1 MDPIPLWLRRLWDAW
16 DLRALVLLSFTLQI
30 ILSIFGDRRKYI
42 SSMWIN
48 VLVWSAYLMAD
59 WVATVALG
67 KLSDVQ
73 GSLEKSNSLW
83 AIWAP
88 LLLLHLGG
96 PNSITAYSLED
107 NQLWLRHLLGLLVQI
122 SAAIYVILMSWK
134 NSWFS
139 FMSLPALVAGVIK
152 YGERTWVLKAVSDDK
167 YLHWRPFGSLRDKYS
182 TEGHDYVRVLVVAY
196 ERLHLFMGYLVD
208 GGLGLGPVDVYGGP
222 GLGPVD
228 NVDGGIGLGPVDVD
242 GGPGLGPVDDV
253 DGGIGIGPVD
263 DDWGNMEDNILRDA
277 LEVKTGLMYDLL
289 YTKAAVIYSKGGF
302 IMRCISFGCTVI
314 VLVGLT
320 IQILHLKTKEEDDGH
335 VKENWHEMDI
345 AITVVLTVGAVAL
358 EIYAA
363 IEIFSSNWIMLWL
376 IKQGRGEWV
385 IWLSQRF
392 PWLFNREKK
401 YWSQMMGQFDLLGY
415 CLKHTEPDVQI
426 SPSRKLIRS
435 VLGHNY
441 EVKWDKSLHKTVYFV
456 HPPVYNAILEYFHK
470 PWIGSSISDSL
481 IRELDGIWAI
491 VGDPNMPGSFLFIV
505 KWVHLATEICY
516 HLELEWDAGHH
527 FGSDPMTLWMENRE
541 ASKALSDYMMYLLV
555 MHPSL
560 LPNVGSLF
568 PLERDLSN
576 PRRLAGDARDV
587 NEACHYLLRHEEEYI
602 IRMIA
607 EHLKGK
613 EKQKR
618 WEIIKLIWLR
628 MLQAAAHGPNGFTQK
643 DGHFQK
649 LRQGGELLTLIWFIN
664 PSQPPIQSPSDLP
677 PPMRPSDDLPPPM
690 RQPGDRRPP
699 MPPPFQPPGN
709 RRPARP
715 PPGNLPPPMRQPDNR
730 RPPRPPPGDWR
741 PPMQSFSQDSQ
752 WMLENN

>member
-1 MDPIPLWLRRLWDAW
+1 
-16 DLRALVLLSFTLQI
+16 
-30 ILSIFGDRRKYI
+30 
-42 SSMWIN
+42 
-48 VLVWSAYLMAD
+48 MAD

-73 GSLEKSNSLW
+73 GNLEKSNLLW

-122 SAAIYVILMSWK
+122 STAMYVILMSWK
-134 NSWFS
+134 NSWFT

-152 YGERTWVLKAVSDDK
+152 YGERTWVLKSVSDDK
-167 YLHWRPFGSLRDKYS
+167 FLHWRPFGSLRDKYS

-196 ERLHLFMGYLVD
+196 ERLDRFMEYLVD
-208 GGLGLGPVDVYGGP
+208 GGLGLGPVDV
-222 GLGPVD
+222 
-228 NVDGGIGLGPVDVD
+228 DGSPSF
-242 GGPGLGPVDDV
+242 GPVDDV

-263 DDWGNMEDNILRDA
+263 DHWGNIEDNILRDA
-277 LEVKTGLMYDLL
+277 LEVKTGLMYGLL

-320 IQILHLKTKEEDDGH
+320 IQIVHLKTREEDDGH
-335 VKENWHEMDI
+335 DEENWHEMDI
-345 AITVVLTVGAVAL
+345 AITELLTVGAVAL

-363 IEIFSSNWIMLWL
+363 IEIFSSNWMMLWL

-392 PWLFNREKK
+392 PWLFNKKKK
-401 YWSQMMGQFDLLGY
+401 YWSQKIGQFDLLGY
-415 CLKHTEPDVQI
+415 CLKLTEPDVQI
-426 SPSRKLIRS
+426 SQSGKLIRS

-441 EVKWDKSLHKTVYFV
+441 EVKWNKSRHKTVYFV

-505 KWVHLATEICY
+505 KWVHLTTEICY
-516 HLELEWDAGHH
+516 RLETEWDAGHH
-527 FGSDPMTLWMENRE
+527 FGSDPTTLWMENRE

-560 LPNVGSLF
+560 LPNVGPLF

-587 NEACHYLLRHEEEYI
+587 NGACHYLLRHEEEYI

-607 EHLKGK
+607 DHLKGK

-664 PSQPPIQSPSDLP
+664 PSRPPIQSPSDLP
-677 PPMRPSDDLPPPM
+677 PLMRPSDDLPPPMQQPGDRRPPRPPPFRPPGNRRPARPPPMRPPDDLPPPM
-690 RQPGDRRPP
+690 RQPGDQQPP
-699 MPPPFQPPGN
+699 RPPPF
-709 RRPARP
+709 RP
-715 PPGNLPPPMRQPDNR
+715 PPGNR
-730 RPPRPPPGDWR
+730 RPPRPPPSDRR

-752 WMLENN
+752 WILENNYIQ